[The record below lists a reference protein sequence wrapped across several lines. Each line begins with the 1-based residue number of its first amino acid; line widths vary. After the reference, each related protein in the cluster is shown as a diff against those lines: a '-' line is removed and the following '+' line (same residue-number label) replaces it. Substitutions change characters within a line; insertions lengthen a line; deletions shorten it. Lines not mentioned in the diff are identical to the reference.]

1 MYFFA
6 FENTDCHVSHSHL
19 ERKESW
25 KEEIEV
31 AKGSAEKK
39 VFLRDFLA
47 VLALSIHSIFEGL
60 AIGLELRSEDV
71 WVLYAGKNI

>member
-1 MYFFA
+1 M
-6 FENTDCHVSHSHL
+6 EEMEVT
-19 ERKESW
+19 ER
-25 KEEIEV
+25 
-31 AKGSAEKK
+31 SAVKK

-71 WVLYAGKNI
+71 WLLFAGENI